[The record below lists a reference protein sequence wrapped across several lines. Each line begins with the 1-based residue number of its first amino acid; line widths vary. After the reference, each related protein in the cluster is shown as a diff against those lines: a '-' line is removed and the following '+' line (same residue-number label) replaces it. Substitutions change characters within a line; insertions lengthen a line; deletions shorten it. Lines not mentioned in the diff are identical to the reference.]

1 MLRTNTCFFRLSVI
15 SPNSNNPSVTGVPA
29 SRLRLPDNL
38 DHLRSPQAQVFGHW
52 VVDPDPR
59 QLCLFQAV
67 SAEQVSL
74 LFRAEQ
80 HVLGHELV
88 LADVDQEVVFL
99 EDFEDGWEERGDD
112 FQSGWGDFCAGD
124 EDTCSV
130 QLAQWLGHT
139 WVVVPSFKIVPVK
152 YFFSSRS

>member
-29 SRLRLPDNL
+29 SRLRLPDDL
-38 DHLRSPQAQVFGHW
+38 HDLRSPQAQIFGHW
-52 VVDPDPR
+52 VVDPDPW

-88 LADVDQEVVFL
+88 LADVDEKVVFL
-99 EDFEDGWEERGDD
+99 EDFEDRREERGDD
-112 FQSGWGDFCAGD
+112 FQSGGGDFCAGD
-124 EDTCSV
+124 EDTWSFQLV
-130 QLAQWLGHT
+130 QWFEHAC
-139 WVVVPSFKIVPVK
+139 VAVPFLKILPVK